1 MSTPTNPPSPGSAD
15 PTYADFVTMQQEILD
30 LFDRGQRESRKQIE
44 RSSRELREI
53 ARKDRAELLTA
64 IAEGNAALRADMHRD
79 FVRVEARIESL
90 TVKTDNNDRQILRMQ
105 AIGSV
110 LVGAAL
116 FAATVAGVIAAFD

>member
-1 MSTPTNPPSPGSAD
+1 MA
-15 PTYADFVTMQQEILD
+15 F
-30 LFDRGQRESRKQIE
+30 QRETREQLE
-44 RSSRELREI
+44 RSSREMREQFERGEREQRE
-53 ARKDRAELLTA
+53 ASRQDRAEILTA

-79 FVRVEARIESL
+79 FARVESRIETL

-110 LVGAAL
+110 LVGAGL